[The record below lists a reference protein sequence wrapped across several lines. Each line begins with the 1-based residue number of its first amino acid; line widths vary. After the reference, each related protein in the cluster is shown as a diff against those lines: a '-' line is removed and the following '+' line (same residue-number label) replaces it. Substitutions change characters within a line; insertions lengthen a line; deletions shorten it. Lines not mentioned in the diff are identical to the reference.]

1 MKKIMWISLFFL
13 IAFLTACSV
22 EPADANYN
30 SGSESSSE
38 YDSDRSRSDDDWSE
52 YSGKSDYENSVKKWS
67 WTTNACDA
75 FGGTIT
81 STGGCYVPCS
91 SNDDCPENSECW
103 GSATWSI
110 YYCKPSGYTYGSTYT
125 CTTGYGDD
133 ASGYDESCN
142 LSCSLSYGDAQ
153 CPSGFRCTETYGVE
167 RYGLAHDGFCTG
179 YQDNSGS
186 GGGSGV
192 CSGCG
197 GLFCSG
203 RCVGCPGC

>member
-1 MKKIMWISLFFL
+1 MKKIFWAITAFAL
-13 IAFLTACSV
+13 IFSACSV

-30 SGSESSSE
+30 SDSGTNSK
-38 YDSDRSRSDDDWSE
+38 YDSDGSSSDDDWSE
-52 YSGKSDYENSVKKWS
+52 YSGNSDYGSAVKKWS
-67 WTTNACDA
+67 WTTNACTA

-81 STGGCYVPCS
+81 STGGCYLPCS
-91 SNDDCPENSECW
+91 SNDDCPENSECKM
-103 GSATWSI
+103 GTWSVS
-110 YYCKPSGYTYGSTYT
+110 YCTASGYTYGSTYT

-133 ASGYDESCN
+133 ASGYDQMCN
-142 LSCSLSYGDAQ
+142 LSCDLSYGNTQ
-153 CPSGFRCTETYGVE
+153 CPSGFRCVETYGVE
-167 RYGLAHDGFCTG
+167 TYGLAHDGFCTG

-186 GGGSGV
+186 SGGSGV

>member
-1 MKKIMWISLFFL
+1 MKKIFWAITAFAL
-13 IAFLTACSV
+13 IFSACSV
-22 EPADANYN
+22 EPADADYN
-30 SGSESSSE
+30 SDSGSNSK
-38 YDSDRSRSDDDWSE
+38 YDSDGYSSDDDWSE
-52 YSGKSDYENSVKKWS
+52 YSGKSDYENSGKKWS
-67 WTTNACDA
+67 WTTNACTS

-91 SNDDCPENSECW
+91 SNDDCPENSECKM
-103 GSATWSI
+103 GTWSVS
-110 YYCKPSGYTYGSTYT
+110 YCTASGYTYGSTYT

-133 ASGYDESCN
+133 ASGYDQMCN
-142 LSCSLSYGDAQ
+142 LSCDLSYGNTQ
-153 CPSGFRCTETYGVE
+153 CPSGFRCVETYGVE
-167 RYGLAHDGFCTG
+167 TYGLAHDGFCTG

-186 GGGSGV
+186 SGGSGV